1 MVDSLR
7 VNLIVVENNSG
18 AKSAA
23 QRLVVRRYTAMSE
36 FVFSSELWG
45 DDQACSR
52 AFAVGF
58 ETGEKGV
65 EGHCGSDAG
74 VVFQAQVDP
83 PRQFY
88 TLREAADKF
97 ASPRRLARDSSGL
110 LRSGGDRRVARKKD
124 LVFVQ
129 LWRPDSR
136 SGLKDLKTHLC
147 HRQTFFAARPSLSIP
162 AVRPG

>member
-36 FVFSSELWG
+36 FVFSSELWRDG
-45 DDQACSR
+45 QASSR
-52 AFAVGF
+52 AFAVRF
-58 ETGEKGV
+58 ESGEKGAEV
-65 EGHCGSDAG
+65 HCGSGAG

-83 PRQFY
+83 PRQIF
-88 TLREAADKF
+88 TFREAADRF

-147 HRQTFFAARPSLSIP
+147 HLQTFSAARPFISIP
-162 AVRPG
+162 AEG